1 MPTELSK
8 LRCRVENLRFY
19 DRITESIVAH
29 LYDTRNARFVKR
41 VTSFILLLVVSVK
54 LFLIASCKQFIGNWF
69 LCFILDVHFSL
80 YIFLF

>member
-19 DRITESIVAH
+19 DRITESIVAQ

-41 VTSFILLLVVSVK
+41 VTSFIARRFSETV
-54 LFLIASCKQFIGNWF
+54 FD
-69 LCFILDVHFSL
+69 CFV
-80 YIFLF
+80 